1 MNDIMEFLTS
11 KEIIVVYIV
20 AFVACVLCFIIYLVD
35 KTYAKRK
42 RRQNTKELN
51 RLVEQVNNELQ
62 EENVTLVQQASPEV
76 IEQTTPVTYVE
87 PVVIT
92 PPTPIMEETKE
103 QAIPMENTS
112 SPMPT
117 IQEEVVTEEKAVASE
132 PEIIAPVVEINQ
144 QPQEKIEQS
153 TVEEMIPNSTQDSS
167 IPKVETTE
175 PIEEITYTDIEPK
188 PSEAQEALLKL
199 TQELEKAEEETKN
212 ITLTSY
218 EEEQEKEAIIS
229 LEELMQRSKE
239 IVANNEMTQYAEEGN
254 APISL
259 EEFEKTMKQAEEVAT
274 EEPMMIESRVI
285 EPVPMIIE
293 TNEVTEPMPEKLVL
307 EDFNQ
312 VKIEEE
318 KRPVYQEHKKFQSS
332 PIISPIY
339 GIEQQE
345 KKTTDIELE
354 NTANYEKL
362 DEEIKKTN
370 EFLSTLRELQKH
382 LD

>member
-1 MNDIMEFLTS
+1 MEFLTS

-51 RLVEQVNNELQ
+51 RLVEQVNYEIQ
-62 EENVTLVQQASPEV
+62 EENSTLPQQEVPEM
-76 IEQTTPVTYVE
+76 IAQSQPVVYVE

-92 PPTPIMEETKE
+92 SPTPVLEEK
-103 QAIPMENTS
+103 QAPAEIIENIPAPVLEEKTEVAS
-112 SPMPT
+112 KD
-117 IQEEVVTEEKAVASE
+117 EVVTSE
-132 PEIIAPVVEINQ
+132 PEIIAPAVEVNQ
-144 QPQEKIEQS
+144 EPEEKIEQS
-153 TVEEMIPNSTQDSS
+153 SVEEMILDSMKEPS

-175 PIEEITYTDIEPK
+175 PIEELTYTDIEPK

-229 LEELMQRSKE
+229 LDELMKRSKE
-239 IVANNEMTQYAEEGN
+239 IVANNEIMQYAEEGN

-259 EEFEKTMKQAEEVAT
+259 EEFEKTMRQAEEVAV
-274 EEPMMIESRVI
+274 EEPMMIESKVI
-285 EPVPMIIE
+285 ESEPMIIE
-293 TNEVTEPMPEKLVL
+293 SNEIPELEQEKLVL

-312 VKIEEE
+312 VKIEEQ

-339 GIEQQE
+339 GIEHQE